1 MLFLAMLISA
11 NPVIAQEICFHNG
24 ISQQKSSQNR
34 SYAWGLT
41 YLEGVS
47 ENAAWSLTYLNEGH
61 VTDHRRDGLSPQLWG
76 RLNVLSRQVS
86 LAAGA
91 GPYIY
96 HDSVSSDAQANASI
110 EHGVGSIMSLAA
122 TLYLENR
129 FLLQVRTNYIW
140 THQNADAC
148 VVTFGV
154 GYQLGRAPSVGLG
167 YSRDSRQG
175 TPTILNQITL
185 YSGSSILNREDADAL
200 ALGLEYRRR
209 LTRNFEWTVG
219 WLNEGPSVSRTGP
232 ITQIWIGRSFFD
244 DRLSLSFGMGPYLAH
259 STRGNQ
265 NTTRVNILT
274 SGTIGYQIFPTW
286 SIRFLWT
293 RITAD
298 DESDADV
305 IMTGVGY
312 HF

>member
-1 MLFLAMLISA
+1 MLISA
-11 NPVIAQEICFHNG
+11 YPAMAQEIYFHDG
-24 ISQQKSSQNR
+24 ISRRSSSQSR
-34 SYAWGLT
+34 GYAWGLT
-41 YLEGVS
+41 YLEGLG
-47 ENAAWSLTYLNEGH
+47 ENAAWSFTYLNEGH
-61 VTDHRRDGLSPQLWG
+61 NTDHRRDGLSPQVWG
-76 RLNVLSRQVS
+76 RLNVFGRQVS

-96 HDSVSSDAQANASI
+96 HDSVSSTAEANASI

-122 TLYLENR
+122 TLYSENR
-129 FLLQVRTNYIW
+129 FLLQLRANYIW
-140 THQNADAC
+140 THQNADVY

-154 GYQLGRAPSVGLG
+154 GYQLGRSPSVGPLQG
-167 YSRDSRQG
+167 YSRDSHQA
-175 TPTILNQITL
+175 TPMILNQITL
-185 YSGSSILNREDADAL
+185 YSGVSILNREDADTL

-209 LTRNFEWTVG
+209 LTRNCEWTIG

-232 ITQIWIGRSFFD
+232 ITQIWIDRSFLN
-244 DRLSLSFGMGPYLAH
+244 DRLSLGFGMGPYLAH
-259 STRGNQ
+259 STRGNR
-265 NTTRVNILT
+265 NTTRVNILAG
-274 SGTIGYQIFPTW
+274 GTIAYRILPEW

-305 IMTGVGY
+305 MMTGVGY